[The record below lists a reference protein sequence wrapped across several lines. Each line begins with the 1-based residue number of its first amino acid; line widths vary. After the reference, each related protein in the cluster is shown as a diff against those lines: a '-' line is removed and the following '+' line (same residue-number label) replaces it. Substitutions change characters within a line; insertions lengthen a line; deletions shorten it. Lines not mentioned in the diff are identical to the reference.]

1 MIIPSE
7 RFWRIVDASKL
18 NMHDITR
25 QIKITNKG
33 IDDLQGVVFSSLS
46 EPTKEFVRYLRKKHN
61 AGQSKLY
68 KEVLSN
74 NLEPTRYSLQLQAS
88 LYTAK
93 LSDDE
98 ARVFAEETEW
108 RKATDDAVFDWIKE
122 IFKNVR

>member
-1 MIIPSE
+1 
-7 RFWRIVDASKL
+7 
-18 NMHDITR
+18 MHDITR